1 MNIPVSVLW
10 GSKNTKQFPFRLI
23 FILTLQDDKL
33 SAALTF
39 HNSLRTSVISYQF
52 AFLGPHWFFHWHSGN
67 QWMTSDLQ
75 LLLRGYCWII
85 KMRIFFQTD
94 VLFCFQKALMM
105 RRSQP
110 QPQSRNMYTLKKAQR
125 LHSTGQH
132 WKLIFLV
139 WWDQWWLCHMDLE
152 HDGTISRRKK
162 KKTWARN
169 KPASRFFF
177 WWLWGFERHLSG
189 DSSQHDIIAPF
200 WF

>member
-67 QWMTSDLQ
+67 QWMTSDPQ

-85 KMRIFFQTD
+85 KMRIFSDGCF
-94 VLFCFQKALMM
+94 VLFSKGTHDEKITASTSIQKYVYIKKSTASPFYRTTLEADLQCDETNDGFVTWIWSMMGLFQ
-105 RRSQP
+105 
-110 QPQSRNMYTLKKAQR
+110 
-125 LHSTGQH
+125 G
-132 WKLIFLV
+132 
-139 WWDQWWLCHMDLE
+139 
-152 HDGTISRRKK
+152 GKK

-169 KPASRFFF
+169 KPASRFLMIVR
-177 WWLWGFERHLSG
+177 LWKTS
-189 DSSQHDIIAPF
+189 
-200 WF
+200 